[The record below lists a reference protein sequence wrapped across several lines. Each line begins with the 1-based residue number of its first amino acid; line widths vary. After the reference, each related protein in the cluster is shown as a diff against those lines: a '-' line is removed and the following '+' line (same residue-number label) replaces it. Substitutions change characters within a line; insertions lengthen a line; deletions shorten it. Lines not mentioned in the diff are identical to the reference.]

1 MSICSLGPGAVN
13 RTNVS
18 VLSLIAPWAL
28 AGVGTILGIMFEQE
42 GYETLA
48 SIAPGGAIVLGLL
61 VSVYCA
67 YLYVRDK
74 ERYGVWALASVFSLW
89 GWIVL
94 WVLTDRGSA

>member
-1 MSICSLGPGAVN
+1 MAKNLN

-28 AGVGTILGIMFEQE
+28 AVVGAILGNMFEQVGNE
-42 GYETLA
+42 KLVFVV
-48 SIAPGGAIVLGLL
+48 AIVLGLL

-74 ERYGVWALASVFSLW
+74 ERHGVWALASVFSLW

-94 WVLTDRGSA
+94 WVLPDRSSK